1 MSSLRI
7 NGMAMPK
14 NCAECPILQT
24 GSLEHY
30 CPLAKESMWSIDA
43 ESGRHNNCP
52 LSEIPTPHGD
62 LIDKQKLLEQV
73 GYESYSEMKVPLSAL
88 MSAPVVIE
96 ADGRHIPDVSKG
108 PWAISYQDDC
118 DGYYGEDY

>member
-7 NGMAMPK
+7 DDMAMPK
-14 NCAECPILQT
+14 NCAECPILQN

-30 CPLAKESMWSIDA
+30 CPLAKESMWSIDT

-73 GYESYSEMKVPLSAL
+73 GYGSYSEMKVPLSTL
-88 MSAPVVIE
+88 MSAPVVIA
-96 ADGRHIPDVSKG
+96 ADGRHVPDVSKETLVT
-108 PWAISYQDDC
+108 PYQDDC

>member
-7 NGMAMPK
+7 DGMDMPK

-30 CPLAKESMWSIDA
+30 CPLAKESMWSIDT

-52 LSEIPTPHGD
+52 LSEIQTPHGD

-73 GYESYSEMKVPLSAL
+73 GYESYSEMKVPLSML

-96 ADGRHIPDVSKG
+96 AEGRHSSDVSKETLVT
-108 PWAISYQDDC
+108 SYQDDC